1 MSGHPGPAIPPPP
14 RSHHHAPSTARDS
27 CSGVTPGHR
36 TAGAWPVMAEVP
48 GGPVQ
53 APPRGF
59 IPPAEQAQ
67 ILAGV
72 LAGIELGAW
81 DRQIVQW
88 LAGLDACTVLTV
100 ASLIARARAAG
111 PARPGR

>member
-1 MSGHPGPAIPPPP
+1 MIAQ
-14 RSHHHAPSTARDS
+14 
-27 CSGVTPGHR
+27 
-36 TAGAWPVMAEVP
+36 VP

-53 APPRGF
+53 APPRGS
-59 IPPAEQAQ
+59 IPPAEQAR
-67 ILAGV
+67 ILAAE

-81 DRQIVQW
+81 DQQIVQW

-111 PARPGR
+111 PATSGR

>member
-1 MSGHPGPAIPPPP
+1 MSGHPGPAIPQPPCG
-14 RSHHHAPSTARDS
+14 HDHAPGTACDS
-27 CSGVTPGHR
+27 CFDVTPGYR
-36 TAGAWPVMAEVP
+36 TAGAWPVMAGLP
-48 GGPVQ
+48 GGPVD

-59 IPPAEQAQ
+59 VPPAEQAQ
-67 ILAGV
+67 ILAAV

-88 LAGLDACTVLTV
+88 LAGWDTCTLLTV

-111 PARPGR
+111 PARSGR

>member
-1 MSGHPGPAIPPPP
+1 
-14 RSHHHAPSTARDS
+14 
-27 CSGVTPGHR
+27 
-36 TAGAWPVMAEVP
+36 MAEVP
-48 GGPVQ
+48 RGPVE

-59 IPPAEQAQ
+59 APKAEQAR

-88 LAGLDACTVLTV
+88 LAGWDTCTVLTV

-111 PARPGR
+111 PAESGR

>member
-1 MSGHPGPAIPPPP
+1 VRA
-14 RSHHHAPSTARDS
+14 AL
-27 CSGVTPGHR
+27 
-36 TAGAWPVMAEVP
+36 P

-67 ILAGV
+67 ILADV

-88 LAGLDACTVLTV
+88 LANWDTCTVLTV
-100 ASLIARARAAG
+100 ASLIARARATGLAG
-111 PARPGR
+111 SRR